1 MKEALALA
9 IDLHMDRLALG
20 ITDAFYARH
29 PEWEQRF
36 GPRGRIRCVE
46 DARFHLRFLR
56 GALRAGS
63 PSAFESYAR
72 WTNGVLGARGIGG
85 AHLAFYFE
93 LMQAELT
100 TVLGDEAKPAAP
112 FIAAGIAACQAPAL
126 AEVAQ
131 PDARDS
137 TRNEYLDAVLSGRRA
152 DALAVATRAADT
164 GWAHTELYSG
174 LFARS
179 QHRLGE
185 LWQANRISVA
195 QEHMASA
202 ITQWVAANL
211 YPRLLKARQP
221 IGKALLFGVEG
232 ELHQLGVQFM
242 ADVLELEGWSVIF
255 LGTNTPTAAALATI
269 DQHRPD
275 VVGVAATMLFSLPAT
290 LDAVAEIRGR
300 HPELP
305 VVVGGRAFADAA
317 DACREA
323 GVIGVADSLESGR
336 TLVAGVAA
344 ARAV

>member
-1 MKEALALA
+1 MKEALAQS
-9 IDLHMDRLALG
+9 IDLQLDRLALA
-20 ITDAFYARH
+20 ITDAFYTRY

-36 GPRGRIRCVE
+36 GPKGRVRCVE

-72 WTNGVLGARGIGG
+72 WTNGMLGARGIGG
-85 AHLAFYFE
+85 AHLALYFE
-93 LMQAELT
+93 LMQAELGK
-100 TVLGDEAKPAAP
+100 VLGDEAKPATP
-112 FIAAGIAACQAPAL
+112 FIAAGIAACQEPPV
-126 AEVAQ
+126 AETTA
-131 PDARDS
+131 PDAREPV
-137 TRNEYLDAVLSGRRA
+137 REEYLDAVLSGRRA
-152 DALAVATRAADT
+152 NALAVAHQALDA
-164 GWAHTELYSG
+164 GWAPGELYSG
-174 LFARS
+174 LLART
-179 QHRLGE
+179 QRRLGE

-195 QEHMASA
+195 QEHVASA

-211 YPRLLKARQP
+211 YSRLRKPREP

-255 LGTNTPTAAALATI
+255 LGTNTPTAAALASI

-275 VVGVAATMLFSLPAT
+275 VVGVGATMLFNLPAT
-290 LDAVAEIRGR
+290 FDAVAEVRGR

-305 VVVGGRAFADAA
+305 VVVGGRAFTDAA

-336 TLVAGVAA
+336 TLLAGVAA
-344 ARAV
+344 VRAV

>member
-9 IDLHMDRLALG
+9 IDLQTERLALG
-20 ITDAFYARH
+20 ITEAFYARH

-36 GPRGRIRCVE
+36 GPKGRLRCVE

-72 WTNGVLGARGIGG
+72 WTNGVLSARGVGG
-85 AHLAFYFE
+85 VHLAQYFE
-93 LMQAELT
+93 LMQAELDK
-100 TVLGDEAKPAAP
+100 VLGADAQGAAP
-112 FIAAGIAACQAPAL
+112 FIAAGIAACQAPATADVTL
-126 AEVAQ
+126 
-131 PDARDS
+131 PDAHEP
-137 TRNEYLDAVLSGRRA
+137 TREQYLEAVLSGRRA
-152 DALAVATRAADT
+152 DALAVATRAFES
-164 GWAHTELYSG
+164 GWAPAELYSG
-174 LFARS
+174 LFTRS
-179 QHRLGE
+179 QYRLGE

-232 ELHQLGVQFM
+232 ELHQLGLQFM

-255 LGTNTPTAAALATI
+255 LGTNTPTAAALGAI
-269 DQHRPD
+269 DEHRPD
-275 VVGVAATMLFSLPAT
+275 VVGLAATMLFSLPAT
-290 LDAVAEIRGR
+290 LDAVGELGARF
-300 HPELP
+300 PDLP
-305 VVVGGRAFADAA
+305 VVLGGRAFADAA
-317 DACREA
+317 QACREA
-323 GVIGVADSLESGR
+323 GVVGVADSLEAGR

-344 ARAV
+344 TRAG